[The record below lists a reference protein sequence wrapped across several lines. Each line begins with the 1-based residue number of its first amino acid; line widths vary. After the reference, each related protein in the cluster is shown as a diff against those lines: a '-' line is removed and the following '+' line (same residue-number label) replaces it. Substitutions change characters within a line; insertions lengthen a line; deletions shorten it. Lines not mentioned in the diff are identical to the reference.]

1 MHALYNFVRG
11 PLAWVAFILFFGG
24 IVYRLV
30 SMFWLAKKK
39 DPVVFEH
46 FSLYY
51 GLRSILHWI
60 VPFAN
65 RNSRERPIFTIVTFA
80 FHLCLLAVPIF
91 LLAHVIL
98 WEESFGISWW
108 TLPESVADF
117 MTIIVI
123 LGCGY
128 FLWRRLTQ
136 PEVKFVT
143 FASDYVILAI
153 VAAPFITGFLAYHQ
167 WLGYKFWLILHI
179 LAGEVMLVAIPFT
192 RLAHMIYS
200 PFTRAYLG
208 SEFGSVRHVKDY

>member
-80 FHLCLLAVPIF
+80 FHLCLLVVPIF